1 MDGITLI
8 AGEMERSVLAGANV
22 KHVTNRGKYSLE
34 EQTIQPAAACR
45 WQQRLL
51 HIAACGA
58 VGMSLTMAGCSN
70 SPTNAA
76 AKSASSASTQA
87 AHYLATAGDYRP
99 AKNFPDHFNKP
110 LTASELR
117 MREQSAMH
125 NPSAFLARNGKGFTS
140 SKRDIRH
147 AIALLTNALGNS
159 ATTWQYKRVLYAQ
172 RAICEDQLASIRA
185 AKMRTDVAAMTREL
199 HALDYSTLHLIHYAK
214 QISYLKAEQKAYGS
228 QYASELHAAR
238 HRMRQSDLA
247 VTHLSAELHQ
257 AEDTLKTLLAKRK
270 AELIRGGRLEME
282 SSTQTGQRSLATLEA
297 GTRQLNAA
305 ANLAE
310 PVARTRLKIDRL
322 RFALNLAQ
330 IRAAHAKAQVTELAA
345 QRAISQKIARRAGDQ
360 LKLLQAAVRTIIYGN
375 STNQI
380 DVNHSASAIKN
391 ALAGLNKDA
400 AKAILTYKAAAQDFE
415 MAINSQRTAYT
426 LATQLIDQK
435 VRQSNPLVEALQNK
449 TPEAL
454 IEILKAASTLAYAQM
469 LRMQLMAKTLQKSAA
484 DLCQSTY
491 GLVDKESPI
500 KAPTAAYLSTLRK
513 NVILKMDAATMSL
526 RSAKLNMVNASSR
539 IKWLQPAYLYAV
551 NMGIAGTSTQS
562 AMIAKA
568 KAIADESAKEANSI
582 NPSLNL
588 TVTPAA
594 H

>member
-1 MDGITLI
+1 MTLI
-8 AGEMERSVLAGANV
+8 AGEMERNVLAGANV
-22 KHVTNRGKYSLE
+22 KHVSNRGKCSLE
-34 EQTIQPAAACR
+34 KQVVHSVEVR
-45 WQQRLL
+45 SWQQRLV

-76 AKSASSASTQA
+76 AKSASSASIRA

-117 MREQSAMH
+117 EREQSAMR

-172 RAICEDQLASIRA
+172 RAMCEDQLAALRA
-185 AKMRTDVAAMTREL
+185 AKMRADVAAMTREL

-214 QISYLKAEQKAYGS
+214 KISYLKAEQKAYGS
-228 QYASELHAAR
+228 QYASELQAAR
-238 HRMRQSDLA
+238 HRMQQRDRA
-247 VTHLSAELHQ
+247 VMHLSAELHHS
-257 AEDTLKTLLAKRK
+257 EDTLKNLLRKRK

-305 ANLAE
+305 ARLAE

-322 RFALNLAQ
+322 RFALNLAK
-330 IRAAHAKAQVTELAA
+330 IRAAHAKAQVAELSA
-345 QRAISQKIARRAGDQ
+345 QRVISKKIARRAGDQ
-360 LKLLQAAVRTIIYGN
+360 LKLLQAAVKTIIYGN
-375 STNQI
+375 SSNQI
-380 DVNHSASAIKN
+380 DVNHAASAIKK
-391 ALAGLNKDA
+391 ALAGLNKNA
-400 AKAILTYKAAAQDFE
+400 AKAMLTYKAAAQDFA

-435 VRQSNPLVEALQNK
+435 MRQSNPLVEALQNK

-454 IEILKAASTLAYAQM
+454 IEILKAASTLSYAQM
-469 LRMQLMAKTLQKSAA
+469 LRMQLMAKTLQESAA
-484 DLCQSTY
+484 ELCQSTY
-491 GLVDKESPI
+491 GLVDKASPI

-513 NVILKMDAATMSL
+513 DVILKMDSATMSL
-526 RSAKLNMVNASSR
+526 RSAKMSMVNASSR

-551 NMGIAGTSTQS
+551 NMGIAGTSTQT

-568 KAIADESAKEANSI
+568 KAIAEEAAKEANSI

-588 TVTPAA
+588 AVAPAA